1 MESVGHFRVVQA
13 KPNIDNYHFDIEVA
27 IMSKSLAMAALG
39 VGAILLAIIL
49 VGCSDEPSSTPS
61 AAGTAPS
68 PTLAATPAPT
78 SAPTPELASAPEPA
92 ATQTAAPTATPVP
105 VPTNTS
111 TPAPAATPR
120 PEPTATPTNV
130 PVPTPTA
137 TQIPASAGLSVAAYA
152 QLCEAAVSEV
162 AGDITVA
169 EDEDFTW
176 GDFAELL
183 GSLEGAYDQL
193 SPPQEIQEY
202 HDANLRAYEALLTH
216 ARSRPS
222 EDSFIEEFLEVAFE
236 LIEVAFEIGF
246 DTTKTDDE
254 KERLIEEREQ
264 EIFGEFF
271 GSDFAAAAQNVEEAR
286 QALPE
291 ETLALLDDAGC
302 YPDIISGE
310 EDQAETVQPAPTAQA
325 IPTVQPAPA
334 APLKPAVIR
343 RVPLPDSFDDATS
356 VKIGEAVQ
364 GGLDNNG
371 EQDIFAFEAER
382 GVTYQID
389 VELGTLSD
397 SWLALYDSD
406 DAGHTSPLASNDDHS
421 DTLASRIVWRAPS
434 SGEYYVLVE
443 SYGLGTG
450 SYTLTITQPEAE
462 AATPAPAPTAT
473 PAPAPRMTPPTFS
486 TPQPTATPAPP
497 PRMTPPTFSTP
508 QPTATPAPP
517 PRMTPPT
524 FSTPQPTAAPA
535 PAATPTPVAGFRLTR
550 IGASGW
556 AEPDLAVSWGTTA
569 DGTEWVINLRSDA
582 RFPDGSPVTAGD
594 AIASILAW
602 IERFGGLPDIASHSQ
617 PDDFTLVI
625 RFEESA
631 WDFME
636 KMSEVEISRSQ
647 TSAPAPTPA
656 PTATP
661 APAATPTPAPTA
673 GFRLVRMGAS
683 GLEPDLAVS
692 WSVSDDGA
700 GWTIN
705 LRNDAR
711 FPDGSP
717 VNAADAIASIEAWIE
732 KSGGLPD
739 IASHSQPDDFTLSIR
754 FEEPAW
760 DFLEKMSQV
769 EISSPSQ

>member
-1 MESVGHFRVVQA
+1 
-13 KPNIDNYHFDIEVA
+13 
-27 IMSKSLAMAALG
+27 MSKSLAITALG
-39 VGAILLAIIL
+39 VGAILFAIIL
-49 VGCSDEPSSTPS
+49 VGCSDEPSPAPS

-68 PTLAATPAPT
+68 PTVAAAPAPT
-78 SAPTPELASAPEPA
+78 SAPTPEPASAPEPA
-92 ATQTAAPTATPVP
+92 ATQTAAPTAAPVP

-111 TPAPAATPR
+111 MPAPTATPR
-120 PEPTATPTNV
+120 PEPTATPTAA

-137 TQIPASAGLSVAAYA
+137 THTPAPAGLSVAAYA

-183 GSLEGAYDQL
+183 GSLEGAYDQIN
-193 SPPQEIQEY
+193 PPQEIQEY
-202 HDANLRAYEALLTH
+202 HDANLRSYEALLAH

-254 KERLIEEREQ
+254 KEQLIEEREQ

-286 QALPE
+286 QALRE

-310 EDQAETVQPAPTAQA
+310 EDQAEAVQPAPTAQA

-364 GGLDNNG
+364 GGLDNDG
-371 EQDIFAFEAER
+371 EQDIFAFEVEE

-389 VELGTLSD
+389 VTLGTLSD

-462 AATPAPAPTAT
+462 AATPAPAPTT

-497 PRMTPPTFSTP
+497 PHMTPPTFSTP
-508 QPTATPAPP
+508 QPTATPAPA
-517 PRMTPPT
+517 PT
-524 FSTPQPTAAPA
+524 
-535 PAATPTPVAGFRLTR
+535 ATPTPAPAVGFRLTR

-569 DGTEWVINLRSDA
+569 DGTEWVINLRNDA
-582 RFPDGSPVTAGD
+582 RFPDGSPVTAAD

-602 IERFGGLPDIASHSQ
+602 IER
-617 PDDFTLVI
+617 
-625 RFEESA
+625 
-631 WDFME
+631 
-636 KMSEVEISRSQ
+636 
-647 TSAPAPTPA
+647 
-656 PTATP
+656 
-661 APAATPTPAPTA
+661 
-673 GFRLVRMGAS
+673 
-683 GLEPDLAVS
+683 
-692 WSVSDDGA
+692 
-700 GWTIN
+700 
-705 LRNDAR
+705 
-711 FPDGSP
+711 
-717 VNAADAIASIEAWIE
+717 
-732 KSGGLPD
+732 SGGLPD
-739 IASHSQPDDFTLSIR
+739 IASHSQPDDFTLSIL

-760 DFLEKMSQV
+760 DFMEKMSEV
-769 EISSPSQ
+769 EISSRSQ